1 MEVILKPTMNVE
13 LASRVKNLPPYLFA
27 TIDKMK
33 QETKAKGVDLIDLSI
48 GDPDIPTP
56 GHIVEAMQIAVEK
69 PEHHRYPS
77 YEGMLLYREAVA
89 EWYKRRFDV
98 TIDPAT
104 EALSLI
110 GSKEGIGHIPLAF
123 VEPGDTVLV
132 PSPGYPVYPVSVLF
146 AGGLSH
152 IMPLRKENGFLPD
165 FKAIPGE
172 TLQKTKLMFLNY
184 PNNPTSAVASR
195 SFYEEVVALAEKY
208 NIIVCHDAAYSEI
221 YFDGEKP
228 VSFMQIDGAKE
239 VGIEFHSLSKTYNMT
254 GWRIGFAVGNRNV
267 IAGLGKIKSN
277 LDSGVFQAIQE
288 ASVTALNTDDRILS
302 GIRKT
307 YQDRRDVLY
316 EGLKGMGIEVD
327 LPKASFYLWA
337 KVPKQFDS
345 SSFVAHILERAGVL
359 TTPGNGFGSP
369 GEGYVRFALTVPVER
384 MKEAVER
391 LRKAF

>member
-1 MEVILKPTMNVE
+1 LKPKINVE

-33 QETKAKGVDLIDLSI
+33 QEAKAKGVDLIDLSI

-56 GHIVEAMQIAVEK
+56 GHIVDAMKTAVGK
-69 PEHHRYPS
+69 AEHHRYPS
-77 YEGMLLYREAVA
+77 YEGMLSFREAVA
-89 EWYKRRFDV
+89 GWYKRRFNV

-132 PSPGYPVYPVSVLF
+132 PSPGYPVYPVSVMF
-146 AGGLSH
+146 AGGESFF
-152 IMPLRKENGFLPD
+152 MPLREGNGFLPD
-165 FKAIPGE
+165 LKAVPE
-172 TLQKTKLMFLNY
+172 ATLKKTKLMFINY
-184 PNNPTSAVASR
+184 PNNPTSAVAPKV
-195 SFYEEVVALAEKY
+195 FYEEVIALAGKY

-221 YFDGEKP
+221 YFDDEKP
-228 VSFMQIDGAKE
+228 LSFMQIDGAKD

-254 GWRIGFAVGNRNV
+254 GWRIGFAVGNREV
-267 IAGLGKIKSN
+267 LAGLGKIKSN
-277 LDSGVFQAIQE
+277 LDSGVFQAVQE
-288 ASVTALNTDDRILS
+288 ASITALNTDETVLS
-302 GIRKT
+302 DIRKT
-307 YQDRRDVLY
+307 YQDRRDALY
-316 EGLKGMGIEVD
+316 EGLKAMGIEVIK
-327 LPKASFYLWA
+327 PKASFYLWA

-345 SSFVAHILERAGVL
+345 SSFVAHILDKAGVL
-359 TTPGNGFGSP
+359 TTPGNGFGAP
-369 GEGYVRFALTVPVER
+369 GEGYVRFALTVPVGR

>member
-1 MEVILKPTMNVE
+1 VEVILRPRINIE

-27 TIDKMK
+27 TIDRMK

-48 GDPDIPTP
+48 GDPDISTP
-56 GHIVEAMQIAVEK
+56 MHIVEAMKNAVEK

-77 YEGMLLYREAVA
+77 YEGMLSFREAVA
-89 EWYKRRFDV
+89 GWYKRRFGV
-98 TIDPAT
+98 GLDPAD

-146 AGGLSH
+146 AGGVSH
-152 IMPLRKENGFLPD
+152 IMPLREDNGFLPD
-165 FKAIPGE
+165 FKAIPEE
-172 TLQKTKLMFLNY
+172 TLKKAKLMFINY
-184 PNNPTSAVASR
+184 PNNPTAAVAPR
-195 SFYEEVVALAEKY
+195 TFYEEVVALAARY

-221 YFDGEKP
+221 YFDGDKP
-228 VSFMQIDGAKE
+228 MSFMQVEGAKD

-254 GWRIGFAVGNRNV
+254 GWRIGFAVGNPDI

-288 ASVTALNTDDRILS
+288 ASVIALQTDEGVLS

-307 YQDRRDVLY
+307 YQDRRDALY
-316 EGLKGMGIEVD
+316 EGLKRIGIEVA

-337 KVPKQFDS
+337 RVPKQFDS
-345 SSFVAHILERAGVL
+345 SSFVAHILEKAGVL
-359 TTPGNGFGSP
+359 TTPGNGFGAP

-391 LRKAF
+391 LRKAV